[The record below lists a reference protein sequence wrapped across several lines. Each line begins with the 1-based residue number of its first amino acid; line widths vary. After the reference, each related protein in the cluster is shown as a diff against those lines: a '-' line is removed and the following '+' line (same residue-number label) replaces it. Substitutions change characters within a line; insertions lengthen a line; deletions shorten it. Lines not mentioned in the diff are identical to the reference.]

1 MDTVKEATIRD
12 ELDGATL
19 ISQEKNVEEKQ
30 EMADFSSSIQDV
42 MGENVQ
48 LTTQKGGDQ
57 VHDDYTLEQSNDTKM
72 WRGKRYPL
80 GLKKNQVEALL
91 AGVAAIIGTS
101 DSVQS
106 KIADMVPQFYGESG
120 KLSVTG
126 MAILVLVVAI
136 IFYFGKQ
143 FVMNR

>member
-1 MDTVKEATIRD
+1 
-12 ELDGATL
+12 
-19 ISQEKNVEEKQ
+19 
-30 EMADFSSSIQDV
+30 MADFSSSIQDV
-42 MGENVQ
+42 MGENLQ
-48 LTTQKGGDQ
+48 NMSKSGGEQ
-57 VHDDYTLEQSNDTKM
+57 GGEDYTLEQPPGSKV
-72 WRGKRYPL
+72 WRDKRYPL

-120 KLSVTG
+120 KLSITG

-143 FVMNR
+143 FVMSRA